1 MDFIGKTYDQA
12 LADPENDTFLRDKF
26 IGMDEYNEK
35 RIMTSFKPRAINA
48 DDELFIV
55 FVKPNHGTVIF
66 TLDEVYEKTIQYL
79 VHAEDIAEFVFDEK
93 DKDLIWS
100 AEPVLGKDLM
110 R

>member
-1 MDFIGKTYDQA
+1 MFNYDKA
-12 LADPENDTFLRDKF
+12 MADTNNDIFLRDKF

-35 RIMTSFKPRAINA
+35 RIMTSFKPRSINA

-55 FVKPNHGTVIF
+55 FIKPNHTTVIF

-79 VHAEDIAEFVFDEK
+79 VHAEDICEFVFDEK

-100 AEPVLGKDLM
+100 AEPVTGKDLM
-110 R
+110 